1 MPNHFDLNDG
11 GFDSLLE
18 DESVVTEPTRTE
30 PTSVDIPDNTIEEPT
45 EPKNDDSDTD
55 PSSENDTDEGDF
67 LLSFL
72 NGYGLKDGK
81 VTYEND
87 DGSTEEVNFNDLSSK
102 EKLNILKELTATN
115 LSQEEI
121 KVINYL
127 RANNATI
134 QDVIN
139 YYSNKAIEDYINQNG
154 PVEKHYEI
162 DEYSD
167 DEVYVADLRSKFED
181 MTDDEIKADLELA
194 KENEDLF
201 KKKVETI
208 RKRYKEQEEEYS
220 NQQKQEQEARYNDF
234 KQSLSDQLHNFNEI
248 SMDYKDSKSDS
259 LEIDDQEKENI
270 YNYILNLDEN
280 GTSQF
285 FKDLNDP
292 QKLIE
297 LAWFSLYGKE
307 AISDISN
314 YWKGQLKNS
323 RRNETKPQTTIV
335 KQDTKDKK
343 DNFFRHRNT
352 VETDYG
358 ENLL

>member
-11 GFDSLLE
+11 GFDNLLE
-18 DESVVTEPTRTE
+18 DDPVVTEPTSTE
-30 PTSVDIPDNTIEEPT
+30 PTSVDIPDNTIDEPT
-45 EPKNDDSDTD
+45 EPKNDNSDEN
-55 PSSENDTDEGDF
+55 PSPENDDEGDF

-87 DGSTEEVNFNDLSSK
+87 DGSTEEVDFNDLSSK

-208 RKRYKEQEEEYS
+208 RKRYKEQEEEYN

-270 YNYILNLDEN
+270 YNYILDLDEN

-314 YWKGQLKNS
+314 YWKGQLKTS

-335 KQDTKDKK
+335 KQDIKDRK